1 MQATAL
7 YKTICSL
14 GVECIV
20 LDYNRKIHHKN
31 FIKIS
36 GKNIKGKLYQLLQL
50 PMRIRLSRKF
60 DRFSKAEMEL
70 SESYNGFSA
79 LENVNTDDNAIF
91 ISGSDQVWN
100 CALTE
105 NDTRYFLDFTESYNK
120 YSYAASF
127 GTSNIEDTM
136 IEKCKCLLQKFAMIS
151 VREETGARIVDEICG
166 RKAEVVCDPVFL
178 LSSMQWN
185 QIANSQFNEKKPY
198 ILLFMLTYD
207 EKLINSARELACVK
221 NIKVL
226 NLGYSIKNIEGIK
239 DIYGLG
245 PDEWL
250 AYVSHAKYVFTNSFH
265 GFAVSLNMEKNVY
278 VALSNNGRNSRI
290 LDMAKR
296 YEAEKAIIKENFIE
310 QELDYDKIRKL
321 ISIDREKSLNYLKG
335 IIHGNAKGE

>member
-1 MQATAL
+1 
-7 YKTICSL
+7 
-14 GVECIV
+14 
-20 LDYNRKIHHKN
+20 
-31 FIKIS
+31 
-36 GKNIKGKLYQLLQL
+36 
-50 PMRIRLSRKF
+50 
-60 DRFSKAEMEL
+60 
-70 SESYNGFSA
+70 
-79 LENVNTDDNAIF
+79 
-91 ISGSDQVWN
+91 
-100 CALTE
+100 
-105 NDTRYFLDFTESYNK
+105 
-120 YSYAASF
+120 
-127 GTSNIEDTM
+127 
-136 IEKCKCLLQKFAMIS
+136 
-151 VREETGARIVDEICG
+151 
-166 RKAEVVCDPVFL
+166 
-178 LSSMQWN
+178 
-185 QIANSQFNEKKPY
+185 
-198 ILLFMLTYD
+198 MLTYD